1 MDLELPDVDR
11 FTARLAELHRN
22 STSPNGKVGYHL
34 TTYNGILPQDN
45 RWTDSWEE
53 YFSNN
58 FRRMIELEQEAQ
70 GPPTE
75 EQISLTSSMLEMVIP
90 RLLRPL
96 ETEGRKVKPCLIQ
109 YKEPIVFDAS
119 AFYGHNEYEVRTMRP
134 DVRFKFG
141 RAYLKAYHRNYPIAL
156 PLEDHADRNSLYSI
170 RSRLHD
176 SCLFRAN
183 PRFRQI
189 LIDEMRKLVERFPNG
204 YEAPCR
210 PGINLEETPRE
221 STFSNTHLNKVPECV
236 M

>member
-1 MDLELPDVDR
+1 MLGEYESMQSICAITPTFVPRPIAWGTFQTNEDLHFFLCDFHEMDLELPDVDR

-22 STSPNGKVGYHL
+22 STSPNGKFGYHL

-58 FRRMIELEQEAQ
+58 FRRMVELEQEAQ

-109 YKEPIVFDAS
+109 YSILNSETKR
-119 AFYGHNEYEVRTMRP
+119 G
-134 DVRFKFG
+134 
-141 RAYLKAYHRNYPIAL
+141 
-156 PLEDHADRNSLYSI
+156 ADPAKR
-170 RSRLHD
+170 
-176 SCLFRAN
+176 
-183 PRFRQI
+183 
-189 LIDEMRKLVERFPNG
+189 
-204 YEAPCR
+204 
-210 PGINLEETPRE
+210 
-221 STFSNTHLNKVPECV
+221 
-236 M
+236 